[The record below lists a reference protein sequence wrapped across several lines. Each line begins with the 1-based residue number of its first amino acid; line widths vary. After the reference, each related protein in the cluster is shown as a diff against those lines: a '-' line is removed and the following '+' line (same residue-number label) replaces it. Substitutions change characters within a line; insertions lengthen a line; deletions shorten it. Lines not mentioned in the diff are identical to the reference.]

1 MTNPYT
7 PPQDSAGSYQAKDL
21 WPYRLTIGLF
31 ALPIFVHFSMLAVQ
45 ASRSTNDYDRR
56 INAMESLAPLIP
68 GMVLFPAIAVSTI
81 RLTNSSTLARRIAT
95 LLFVAILLLDLYICI
110 ELL

>member
-1 MTNPYT
+1 
-7 PPQDSAGSYQAKDL
+7 
-21 WPYRLTIGLF
+21 
-31 ALPIFVHFSMLAVQ
+31 MLAVQ

-68 GMVLFPAIAVSTI
+68 GMVLLPAIAVSTI